1 MKKVRTGRGR
11 MRTVGACMLS
21 FLLVLSG
28 IPAQAMEEIAGDGSQ
43 PTMEGSENTAY
54 DFSDDQTS
62 EFDDL
67 LGGPNDAGTL
77 PDDAA
82 GTEEDT
88 TDETGEANGAAES
101 TEEGAEEGTEATGVV
116 VDGEDG
122 TGEELADEESLEDD
136 ASEETLEEANDA
148 LEVQDE
154 NPEEVATTSLEG
166 ATVSASQQTYTGK
179 KLTPAVTVKFED
191 AVLVEGTDF
200 TVAYANNVNVGTA
213 SITVTGKGTYTG
225 TATGT
230 FSIVAASIA
239 SATVANVNASYAY
252 TGKAITPT
260 PKLTLAGTALKATRD
275 YTVSYSA
282 NTNAG
287 TATITLTGKGNY
299 TGTKTQTFKI
309 VTPTVTYM
317 ARVQGGHDQSW
328 RKNGSVAGT
337 SNKGKR
343 IEGIRLKLATGFP
356 VEGGITYRTYMQ
368 SSGWQDWRS
377 NGKLA
382 GTTKK
387 KKRVEALQIKLT
399 GTMAKKYDVY
409 YRTHVQNVGWMNW
422 AKNGQASGTAKM
434 GWRVEALQV
443 VLVAKGEPAPGRV
456 EDIKSE
462 TSLKAFTMSGLRYRS
477 SVRGTGWQA
486 WKKTGAVSGTRGKSK
501 RISGIKA
508 KLETSSSL
516 ALQGTLYYTT
526 RSNGKKWR
534 NWVSDG
540 HLSGKSGGS
549 TRVEAIRFKLKGSI
563 SKYVDIWYRA
573 YVQDGGWLGWAKNGE
588 TAGTNDAGL
597 RLEAYQVK
605 LLPKGSAAPG
615 STEDRYLNKAQMR
628 LKTER
633 TEPMYWKAQ
642 GYYSP
647 TSWLILVDCITCRMA
662 IFKGSQ
668 GNWHIYDLYYV
679 GVGKATNP
687 SRHGVWSIGGRGYA
701 FGHGYT
707 CYYWVQ
713 YYNDYLFHSIKYNEG
728 TFDVQDGT
736 LGAPCSMGC
745 IRQPL
750 QKAKWLY
757 DNIPYGTTVVVYDS

>member
-1 MKKVRTGRGR
+1 

-21 FLLVLSG
+21 LLLILSG
-28 IPAQAMEEIAGDGSQ
+28 IPAQAMEEVAGDGSQ
-43 PTMEGSENTAY
+43 TTMEGSGGAVY

-62 EFDDL
+62 EFDDEW
-67 LGGPNDAGTL
+67 GV
-77 PDDAA
+77 PDDAEA
-82 GTEEDT
+82 L
-88 TDETGEANGAAES
+88 TDEVADTEADATDEGSQSDDTEDE
-101 TEEGAEEGTEATGVV
+101 TEEGAEQGTEEGSEA
-116 VDGEDG
+116 VDIVMDEEA
-122 TGEELADEESLEDD
+122 GEESAEEEALADEESLEDD
-136 ASEETLEEANDA
+136 ASADALEEATDA
-148 LEVQDE
+148 LTVQSDD
-154 NPEEVATTSLEG
+154 PDDAAATSLEG

-179 KLTPAVTVKFED
+179 TLTPAVTVK
-191 AVLVEGTDF
+191 LEGTTLVKDTDY
-200 TVAYANNVNVGTA
+200 TVAYAKNVNVGTA
-213 SITVTGKGTYTG
+213 SITVTGKGNYTG
-225 TATGT
+225 TATGS
-230 FSIVAASIA
+230 FSIVAASIS

-260 PKLTLAGTALKATRD
+260 PKVSLAGTTLTVTRD

-317 ARVQGGHDQSW
+317 ARVQGGVNQTW
-328 RKNGSVAGT
+328 RNNGQVAGT
-337 SNKGKR
+337 SSKGKR
-343 IEGIRLKLATGFP
+343 IEGIRLKLAAGFP
-356 VEGGITYRTYMQ
+356 VEGGITYRAYMQ

-382 GTTKK
+382 GTTNKK
-387 KKRVEALQIKLT
+387 RRVEAVQIKLT

-422 AKNGQASGTAKM
+422 AKNGQTSGTYGM
-434 GWRVEALQV
+434 HWRVEALQV
-443 VLVAKGEPAPGRV
+443 VLVAKGQAAPRKV
-456 EDIKSE
+456 ADISSQ
-462 TSLKAFTMSGLRYRS
+462 TSLRAFRMNTLRYRS
-477 SVRGTGWQA
+477 WVQGTRWQGWR
-486 WKKTGAVSGTRGKSK
+486 KTGAVSGTKRKSK
-501 RISGIKA
+501 RVTGIKA
-508 KLETSSSL
+508 KLNSTSSI
-516 ALQGTLYYTT
+516 ALQGSLYYKT
-526 RSNGKKWR
+526 RSNGKKWSS
-534 NWVSDG
+534 WSSDG
-540 HLSGKSGGS
+540 KLSGKAGGS

-588 TAGTNDAGL
+588 AAGTNHAGL

-615 STEDRYLNKAQMR
+615 STNDCYITKAQMR
-628 LKTER
+628 LKTEQN
-633 TEPMYWKAQ
+633 EPMYRKAQ
-642 GYYSP
+642 GYHSP

-668 GNWHIYDLYYV
+668 GNWHIHDLYYV

-687 SRHGVWSIGGRGYA
+687 SRHGVWSIGGRGYS

-745 IRQPL
+745 VRQPL
-750 QKAKWLY
+750 HKAKWLY